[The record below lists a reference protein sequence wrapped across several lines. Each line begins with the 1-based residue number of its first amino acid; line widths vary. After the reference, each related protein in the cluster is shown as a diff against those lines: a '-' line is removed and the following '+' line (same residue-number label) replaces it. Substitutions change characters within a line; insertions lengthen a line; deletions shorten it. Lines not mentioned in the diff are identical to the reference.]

1 MKTIKSTSFRSIT
14 TTSKIDGKLYV
25 IPCDTDNGISV
36 SDEVAAGFQ
45 SELLHEVSVADIVE
59 PESPVEANN
68 E

>member
-36 SDEVAAGFQ
+36 SDEVAEGFQ
-45 SELLHEVSVADIVE
+45 QELLHEVSVADIVE